1 MFIYRVLAG
10 QVTVAST
17 AKGKSSIRI
26 GKGKRPMPPFKR
38 KRVFAKMRSEKLSYK
53 RSFAHADES
62 VNDMDLEPDVVG
74 SGTSNAAVAKES
86 ETDSVEF

>member
-1 MFIYRVLAG
+1 MCRRLR
-10 QVTVAST
+10 
-17 AKGKSSIRI
+17 SSSSSNSIEI
-26 GKGKRPMPPFKR
+26 SVSKPFKR